1 MSNMSDLGFFA
12 VGIWAEFRIYD
23 KLWKISENLI

>member
-1 MSNMSDLGFFA
+1 MRKHSNLGFFA

>member
-1 MSNMSDLGFFA
+1 MRKHSDLGFFA

-23 KLWKISENLI
+23 KLQKILEILI